1 MIVQVAKEHLGY
13 LSKNPPTMIKPN
25 STSLSDP
32 TYLHSLLQK
41 VRTGEHAILKIR
53 LGLMIN
59 VDSSER
65 DQALYY
71 SWQENGS
78 CWYFEQIALL
88 LVVHVLEN

>member
-41 VRTGEHAILKIR
+41 VRAGEQCSPN
-53 LGLMIN
+53 M
-59 VDSSER
+59 
-65 DQALYY
+65 Q
-71 SWQENGS
+71 
-78 CWYFEQIALL
+78 YFRSGWA
-88 LVVHVLEN
+88 